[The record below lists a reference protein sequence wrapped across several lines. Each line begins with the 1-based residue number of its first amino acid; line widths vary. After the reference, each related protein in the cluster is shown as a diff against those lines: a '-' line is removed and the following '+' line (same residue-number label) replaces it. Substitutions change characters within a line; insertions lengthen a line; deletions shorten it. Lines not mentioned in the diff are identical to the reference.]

1 MFSLVITYEIS
12 VGQWKLQKLWTHYRS
27 GSDWSTVHGSD
38 YFSQMP
44 IYKKNVTKQ
53 RTNLLFPKGKF
64 DSVTVHR
71 EKYIPQKLPTEKG
84 SKLPRPTTSIGN
96 HNAD

>member
-1 MFSLVITYEIS
+1 
-12 VGQWKLQKLWTHYRS
+12 
-27 GSDWSTVHGSD
+27 
-38 YFSQMP
+38 MP

-96 HNAD
+96 HNAG